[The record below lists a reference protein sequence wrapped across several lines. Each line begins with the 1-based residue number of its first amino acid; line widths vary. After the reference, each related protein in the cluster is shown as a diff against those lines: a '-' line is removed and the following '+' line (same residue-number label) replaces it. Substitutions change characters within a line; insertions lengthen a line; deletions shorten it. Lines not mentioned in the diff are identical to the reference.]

1 MLNKELLIKYNTLYQ
16 LFITNIINNYTDNNL
31 RIIGDCALINIKN
44 INYRILTINNNE
56 LKIKKIKIV
65 GNCVYI
71 DHFILNLHK
80 YGTFKID
87 KIITTNK
94 KGFLYYHNYIK
105 NIHYCTL
112 KLGNNTNNIFYD
124 FFNLEYGTIPQIE
137 LEIITVDTI
146 KLSIDLILEHWIML
160 THNESYCLYKNYDN
174 KLINYS
180 IINQNNIQKFYLL
193 TNIINNIKLSNLDI
207 ISKNNEGNKDYYI
220 YKDYINLTDNNIYNE
235 IYKKKLINL
244 NYGLK
249 LIEPIGDLIYINK
262 YSMIDL
268 LQIMLTRSNND
279 DNYEFIKNKY
289 NLDLNNSITDVNNL
303 NNKLKVDKCNIC
315 YETLNKYIIIIP
327 CCRNIFCSECITKM
341 IIEYL
346 SYILNRVLNSC
357 DDNLLLSSNNCP
369 LCRETIC
376 NLDINDK
383 YYNKYYG
390 TDDLKVTNNFCKLFK
405 FNNN

>member
-1 MLNKELLIKYNTLYQ
+1 MSNKELLIKYNTLYQ
-16 LFITNIINNYTDNNL
+16 LFITNIIDNYTDNNL

-44 INYRILTINNNE
+44 INYRLLTVNNNE
-56 LKIKKIKIV
+56 LKIKKIKII

-94 KGFLYYHNYIK
+94 KGFLYYHNYII
-105 NIHYCTL
+105 NIHHCTL
-112 KLGNNTNNIFYD
+112 KLGHNTNNIFYD
-124 FFNLEYGTIPQIE
+124 FFNLEYGAIPEIE

-146 KLSIDLILEHWIML
+146 KLSIDSILEHWIIL

-180 IINQNNIQKFYLL
+180 ITNKNNIQNFYLL
-193 TNIINNIKLSNLDI
+193 TNIINNIQLSNLDI

-220 YKDYINLTDNNIYNE
+220 YKDYINLTDNKIYNE

-244 NYGLK
+244 NCGLK
-249 LIEPIGDLIYINK
+249 LIKPIGDLIYINK

-268 LQIMLTRSNND
+268 LQLMLTRTNNK

-289 NLDLNNSITDVNNL
+289 NLDLNNNITNVNNL

-315 YETLNKYIIIIP
+315 YETLDKYIIIIP
-327 CCRNIFCSECITKM
+327 CCINIFCSECITKM

-346 SYILNRVLNSC
+346 SYILNRILNSC
-357 DDNLLLSSNNCP
+357 DDNLLLSNNNCP

-383 YYNKYYG
+383 YYNKYYD
-390 TDDLKVTNNFCKLFK
+390 TYDLKITNNFCKLFK